1 MAPSLTLSQY
11 APVTQFESLQ
21 LPDKCQAVQLIESIE
36 WLSVSSTEYRVLST
50 VIHMH
55 MSATF

>member
-1 MAPSLTLSQY
+1 MAPSLTLSLSQY
-11 APVTQFESLQ
+11 TPVTQWTSQFESLQ
-21 LPDKCQAVQLIESIE
+21 LPDKCQAVDRVIV
-36 WLSVSSTEYRVLST
+36 SVEYWVLST